1 MIDYSENKAIIE
13 GLLRSTERPGVENL
27 LIYLEVSG
35 FYEAPGSTKYH
46 LSEPGGLA
54 QHSINVLNAMTALIR
69 GLRDV
74 ELTPRLSTNEIPLQ
88 RYASIVLC
96 ALLHDLGKA
105 GQFAKP
111 QYIEK
116 EIPFGDPP
124 QYEYNR
130 SLLYIPHEVRSVVIA
145 SQYIQLTEE
154 EQFAILYHNGLYGDF
169 KKAIPGKETPLYMLL
184 HFADMWAARVIEK
197 EV

>member
-1 MIDYSENKAIIE
+1 MIDYLENKAIIE
-13 GLLRSTERPGVENL
+13 GLLRSTERPGIENL

-35 FYEAPGSTKYH
+35 FYEAPASTKYH

-54 QHSINVLNAMTALIR
+54 QHSINVFNAMAAFANGLI
-69 GLRDV
+69 
-74 ELTPRLSTNEIPLQ
+74 TNELEAPKSEKA
-88 RYASIVLC
+88 YNSIVLC

-184 HFADMWAARVIEK
+184 HFADMWAARVLEK
-197 EV
+197 E

>member
-1 MIDYSENKAIIE
+1 MIDYLENKAIIE
-13 GLLRSTERPGVENL
+13 GLLRSTERPGIENL

-35 FYEAPGSTKYH
+35 FYEAPASTKYH
-46 LSEPGGLA
+46 LSERGGLA
-54 QHSINVLNAMTALIR
+54 QHSINVFNAMAAFANGLINN
-69 GLRDV
+69 
-74 ELTPRLSTNEIPLQ
+74 ELEAPKSEKAYN
-88 RYASIVLC
+88 AIVLC

-124 QYEYNR
+124 QYEFNR
-130 SLLYIPHEVRSVVIA
+130 SLLYVPHEVRSVVIA

-184 HFADMWAARVIEK
+184 HFADMWAARVLEK

>member
-13 GLLRSTERPGVENL
+13 GLLRSTKRPGIENL

-54 QHSINVLNAMTALIR
+54 QHSINVFNAMVAFANGLIANK
-69 GLRDV
+69 LEAPKSEKAYD
-74 ELTPRLSTNEIPLQ
+74 
-88 RYASIVLC
+88 AIVLC

-169 KKAIPGKETPLYMLL
+169 KKAIPGKETPLYLLL